1 MDYITSQ
8 AGLKFDFKV
17 VQTFLAS
24 VAVYPIGTV
33 VVLNTGEKG
42 IVVRQNKSLP
52 TSPVIQL
59 VQEMSQG
66 MVPTGKEIDLTKNLT
81 LIITDTVEM

>member
-24 VAVYPIGTV
+24 VAVYPIGTIV
-33 VVLNTGEKG
+33 ELNTGEKG
-42 IVVRQNKSLP
+42 IVVRQNQSLP
-52 TSPVIQL
+52 TNPVIQL
-59 VQEMSQG
+59 VKEMPEG
-66 MVPTGKEIDLTKNLT
+66 MVPTGKEVDLTKNLT
-81 LIITDTVEM
+81 LIITDTVEI